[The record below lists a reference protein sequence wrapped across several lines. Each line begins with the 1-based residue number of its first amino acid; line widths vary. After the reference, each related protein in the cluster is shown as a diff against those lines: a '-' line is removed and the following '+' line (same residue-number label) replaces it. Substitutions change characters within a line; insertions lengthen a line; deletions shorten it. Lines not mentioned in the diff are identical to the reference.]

1 MRKHTTRERKEGKMQ
16 KYTKHFNT
24 RKTPQSQPLS
34 TAKTPQVKNR
44 AGGFVW
50 SVDDWTR
57 LDRFLILGT
66 EGGSYYVSEK
76 KLTKS
81 AATTVQRCIKADGVR
96 TVARIVEIS
105 QAGRAH
111 RNDAALF
118 CLAMAAK
125 LGNEST
131 RAAAYKALP
140 KVARIGTH
148 LFHFMEY
155 VKAFGGLGGNGF
167 KRALQR
173 WYMEKPAQK
182 LAYQAVKY
190 QQRDGW
196 SHKDVLRL
204 AKPPGAEGDYQTILA
219 WITKGRQNGIV
230 GVAEVPEA
238 VRIIWAFEKAK
249 VCKDL
254 KEMIRLIVDHKLPHE
269 CVPNEWKG
277 KVEVWDALLQT
288 MPPHAM
294 LRNLNKMTNVGLL
307 TNMSDATK
315 RVVDTLTDK
324 DRLKKSRVHPMAML
338 VALKTYQSGKGFRG
352 SMTWNPVRKVVDG
365 LDKGFYAAFGAVEP
379 TGKRLMLALD
389 VSGSMGSPVSGCPM
403 LTCREAAAAMA
414 LVTANVEDRYEIV
427 GFTCTGRG
435 AWQVGEQA
443 YGWRQ
448 GVSPLDISPRQRL
461 DDVVQYISRMDFGA
475 TDCALP
481 MRYALSVVGLEID
494 AFCIYTD
501 NESWSGSVHPD
512 QALNEYRQKRG
523 IPSKLVAC
531 AMTADKYSVANP
543 DDAGQMDVIGFDT
556 ATPNVISGFVKGE
569 EGAPS

>member
-1 MRKHTTRERKEGKMQ
+1 MQ
-16 KYTKHFNT
+16 RFHKHFST
-24 RKTPQSQPLS
+24 KKTPQSEPLP

-44 AGGFVW
+44 AGGYVW
-50 SVDDWTR
+50 SVDQWAR
-57 LDRFLILGT
+57 LDRFLVLGT

-76 KLTKS
+76 KLTQS
-81 AATTVQRCIKADGVR
+81 AAKSVQACIKADGQR

-118 CLAMAAK
+118 ALAMAAK
-125 LGNEST
+125 LGDEPT
-131 RAAAYKALP
+131 RAAAYKVLP
-140 KVARIGTH
+140 QVARIGTH
-148 LFHFMEY
+148 LFHFVEY
-155 VKAFGGLGGNGF
+155 VKGFGGLGGNGF

-230 GVAEVPEA
+230 DVAEVPEA

-249 VCKDL
+249 VCEDL
-254 KEMIRLIVDHKLPHE
+254 KEMIRLITDHKLPHE
-269 CVPNEWKG
+269 CVPNQWKG
-277 KVEVWDALLQT
+277 KVEVWDALLQN

-294 LRNLNKMTNVGLL
+294 LRNLNKMTSIGLL
-307 TNMSDATK
+307 GNMTEATK
-315 RVVDTLTDK
+315 KVVDTLTDPA
-324 DRLKKSRVHPMAML
+324 RLKKSRVHPMAML
-338 VALKTYQSGKGFRG
+338 IALKTYASGRGFKG
-352 SMTWNPVRKVVDG
+352 SMTWDPVRKVVDA
-365 LDKGFYAAFGAVEP
+365 LDKGFYASFGAVEP

-389 VSGSMGSPVSGCPM
+389 VSASMTTPVSGCPM
-403 LTCREAAAAMA
+403 LSCREAAAAMA
-414 LVTANVEDRYEIV
+414 LVTANVEDNYEIV
-427 GFTCTGRG
+427 GFHSGPKAWTVDNQRRG
-435 AWQVGEQA
+435 TY
-443 YGWRQ
+443 YGGWKS
-448 GVSPLDISPRQRL
+448 GIGPVDISPRQRL
-461 DDVVQYISRMDFGA
+461 DDAVRKVSSLPFGG

-481 MRYALSVVGLEID
+481 MRFATSVVGLEID

-501 NESWSGSVHPD
+501 NESWAGDIHPD
-512 QALNEYRQKRG
+512 QALNQYRQQRG

-531 AMTADKYSVANP
+531 AMTADRYSVANP
-543 DDAGQMDVIGFDT
+543 DDAGQMDVIGFD
-556 ATPNVISGFVKGE
+556 ANTPNVISDFVR
-569 EGAPS
+569 EG